1 MSVLDQALDPTSWL
15 RPVGHEDPGLATWTR
30 LGTLDGAGEPIV
42 DPRGVIQV
50 APGRPGLAWWI
61 AGDDR
66 WYFPSREAT
75 VRQSVQHATPIVE
88 TRVRVKGGDVCQRAY
103 AVTVPGESTMRE
115 VVVIEVENTTGV
127 PCGVAFALRPFG
139 VRAATPVHRVHL
151 DGGVLFADGRPAL
164 VLPRSPA
171 GAYATD
177 HRIDLSV
184 PTANGSATR
193 GGFPPLSCDHGL
205 AQAVVVVPLA
215 HRQIFRAVAPVPD
228 SAGCDHGEAAQWPA
242 AVPTAQQVAR
252 GWRTQIRG
260 TARARLPDP
269 RLVAVLEAAPTWL
282 SATTS
287 GARTAVG
294 RSLWDDTVTP
304 RWDHVAAIAGAMDR
318 IGFGDRS
325 GVLLARATDALSTAP
340 EADATPLVQAFA
352 THLARRPD
360 PAFARAVAEACS
372 HIVAPLLTRRPP
384 PLPVALRQRTLD
396 AASAVFTLAGE
407 HRAAPRRAGP
417 HPSPVVDPRRWAMTP
432 TPPRGPTVGITSR
445 SSHAPSISWPVGA
458 LNPPG
463 AFWMAISI
471 TCRPPESGPRR
482 HAVGSKGIRSAW
494 ARRWPRSPGTCSPRH
509 RTTRCVSPRTC
520 PPPGGG
526 HRWTS
531 PTSSPHSARSA
542 TRCAGTATDRRCSGS
557 CATSLNSTEE
567 ARVDTGDPPRI
578 ESAGLDPAWHA
589 VGADGEALLG
599 AVAGAGTS
607 RPQGARIAGLQIGAA
622 PEREGS

>member
-50 APGRPGLAWWI
+50 APGRPGVAWWI

-151 DGGVLFADGRPAL
+151 DGGVLFADDRPAL

-184 PTANGSATR
+184 PTATGSATKPS
-193 GGFPPLSCDHGL
+193 FPPLSCDHGL

-228 SAGCDHGEAAQWPA
+228 PAGCDHDEAAQWPA

-260 TARARLPDP
+260 AARAKLPDP
-269 RLVAVLEAAPTWL
+269 RLVAVLEAAPAWL

-325 GVLLARATDALSTAP
+325 GVLLARATDALAAAP
-340 EADATPLVQAFA
+340 DADATPLVRAFA

-384 PLPVALRQRTLD
+384 PLPVARRQHTLD
-396 AASAVFTLAGE
+396 AASAVLTLAGE
-407 HRAAPRRAGP
+407 RRAARAAGRAASVTGGRPAPMGDDPDLSVGAEGCDHLAGLERAVDLLVSGRAEPAWRILDGFLDHVSSTGVWPAVSRAGVEG
-417 HPSPVVDPRRWAMTP
+417 H
-432 TPPRGPTVGITSR
+432 
-445 SSHAPSISWPVGA
+445 SIGVGA
-458 LNPPG
+458 AVASLAWDLLATTSDHTVRLASHVPASWRGAPMDVTDLVTPLGTLGYSVRWHGNRPALLWELRDELN
-463 AFWMAISI
+463 
-471 TCRPPESGPRR
+471 
-482 HAVGSKGIRSAW
+482 
-494 ARRWPRSPGTCSPRH
+494 
-509 RTTRCVSPRTC
+509 
-520 PPPGGG
+520 
-526 HRWTS
+526 
-531 PTSSPHSARSA
+531 
-542 TRCAGTATDRRCSGS
+542 
-557 CATSLNSTEE
+557 NTEE
-567 ARVDTGDPPRI
+567 ARVDTGNPLRI
-578 ESAGLDPAWHA
+578 ESAGLDPVWHA
-589 VGADGEALLG
+589 VGTDGEVLLG
-599 AVAGAGTS
+599 AVAGAETS
-607 RPQGARIAGLQIGAA
+607 QPQGARIAGLQIGAA
-622 PEREGS
+622 PDREGS